1 MPTCA
6 DPPKLDLPM
15 HDQVLVSEHFACPFG
30 ATSSV
35 HAWERV
41 GCMLRTV
48 ARVLLMMPAFFYVDD
63 CFAVD
68 RYIHPQFSHVNL
80 HAFYMFEYY

>member
-1 MPTCA
+1 MVNATIDEPEY
-6 DPPKLDLPM
+6 PK
-15 HDQVLVSEHFACPFG
+15 ACVFR
-30 ATSSV
+30 AIASV

-68 RYIHPQFSHVNL
+68 RYIHPQFESCKP
-80 HAFYMFEYY
+80 HAFYMFEHY